1 MVTNLYA
8 KIEIIFL
15 AGNRIPPVQLV
26 ASQFTD
32 SYSNFIVIGG
42 DDINLDFNPLHAM
55 HEISRSETL
64 ASMCKHLSRL
74 KVGVGGFM

>member
-1 MVTNLYA
+1 MYIVGGSVLTNM
-8 KIEIIFL
+8 
-15 AGNRIPPVQLV
+15 
-26 ASQFTD
+26 T
-32 SYSNFIVIGG
+32 
-42 DDINLDFNPLHAM
+42 DFNPLHAM